1 MTDAPLHGDRALALS
16 FGSEAESYE
25 QHRPDF
31 PSEMMDVVAR
41 LGHRVLDVG
50 SGTGKAARALLDRGC
65 SVLAVEPDVHMAT
78 IARRKHVVVE
88 PGTFE
93 EWDPRG
99 RMFDLVTFARSWHW
113 VDPESAIGKLTQ
125 TVVPGGHVALLTHEA
140 SWSLFAHEPVKS
152 VVEQYVR
159 RDDTPRRRPTDD
171 RTVGL
176 FTDAGF
182 DVRVEEFPTTTVVD
196 VEEWLDSMFT
206 YSRFLVLDPEQK
218 EQLRRDLGEAIGAGP
233 ITVEGTPRA
242 VIAQRNR

>member
-1 MTDAPLHGDRALALS
+1 MTDTPLHDDRALALS
-16 FGSEAESYE
+16 FGSEADSYE
-25 QHRPDF
+25 RHRPDF
-31 PSEMMDVVAR
+31 PAEMMDVVSR

-125 TVVPGGHVALLTHEA
+125 ITVPGGHVALLTHEA

-182 DVRVEEFPTTTVVD
+182 DVHVEEFPTTTVVD
-196 VEEWLDSMFT
+196 VEDWLDSMFT
-206 YSRFLVLDPEQK
+206 YSRFLVLSPEQK
-218 EQLRRDLGEAIGAGP
+218 KRLRHDLAEEVGAGP

>member
-1 MTDAPLHGDRALALS
+1 MTDGPLHGDRALALS

-31 PSEMMDVVAR
+31 PPAMMDVVAR

-113 VDPESAIGKLTQ
+113 VDPESAIEKLTQ
-125 TVVPGGHVALLTHEA
+125 IVVPGGHVALLTHEA

-152 VVEQYVR
+152 VVEKYVR

-182 DVRVEEFPTTTVVD
+182 EVRVEEFPTTTVVD
-196 VEEWLDSMFT
+196 VEEWLDAMFT
-206 YSRFLVLDPEQK
+206 YSRFLVLTPEQK
-218 EQLRRDLGEAIGAGP
+218 TQLRVDLAEAVGTGP

-242 VIAQRNR
+242 VIARRTR